1 MLEREAREKQAAG
14 KRKEVGMQ
22 PVVLYV
28 GLVPDY

>member
-22 PVVLYV
+22 PCLVYV
-28 GLVPDY
+28 SLVPG